1 MPEIAKQNLNK
12 NFHTSSNPV
21 VMNLFKVER
30 RIYCNASIM
39 KKCNYSVREKKCYM
53 HRYQSPSKI

>member
-39 KKCNYSVREKKCYM
+39 KKCNYLQCKRKEM
-53 HRYQSPSKI
+53 LHA